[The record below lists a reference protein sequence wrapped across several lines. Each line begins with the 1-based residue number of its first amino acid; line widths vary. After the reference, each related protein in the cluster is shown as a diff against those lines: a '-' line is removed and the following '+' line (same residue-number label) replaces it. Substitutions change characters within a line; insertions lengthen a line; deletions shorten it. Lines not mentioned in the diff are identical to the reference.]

1 MLNNSEKELKEI
13 FFHSYHINCITFCT
27 LTHWRLVECL
37 MIYSYSSCGAALTH
51 GVDIE
56 NVVDAAA
63 AAAVGRDND
72 EIRYGSWK
80 FVFADYV
87 IVNENEDFGCCET
100 SAMVLVCNDCCY
112 YLIKHAPAMVLG
124 Q

>member
-1 MLNNSEKELKEI
+1 M
-13 FFHSYHINCITFCT
+13 
-27 LTHWRLVECL
+27 ECL
-37 MIYSYSSCGAALTH
+37 KIYSYSSCGAASSH

-56 NVVDAAA
+56 TVVDVAAA
-63 AAAVGRDND
+63 DQDND

-87 IVNENEDFGCCET
+87 TVGESEGSGCYCCET
-100 SAMVLVCNDCCY
+100 VAMVLVCNDCCCY
-112 YLIKHAPAMVLG
+112 CLTKRAPVRALG